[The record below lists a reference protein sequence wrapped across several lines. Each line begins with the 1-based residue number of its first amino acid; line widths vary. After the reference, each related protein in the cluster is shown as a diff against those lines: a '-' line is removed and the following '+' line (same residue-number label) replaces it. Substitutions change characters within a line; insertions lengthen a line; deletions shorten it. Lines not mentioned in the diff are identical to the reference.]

1 MYIGIAFSI
10 ELRLRVSRSLR
21 SLANYTKTVIINK
34 LIVLLITKV
43 IYYKTAVAAVIRII
57 VIMIIFLDLD

>member
-10 ELRLRVSRSLR
+10 ELRLRVSRSLC

-34 LIVLLITKV
+34 LIILLITKV

-57 VIMIIFLDLD
+57 VIMMIFLDLD